1 MAQVLLINQ
10 THPGPTPIQ
19 AKYCASFFCRLRGL
33 MFRKTLADHEGLLMV
48 QPRVDRVD
56 ASIHMFFM
64 SFDIAVV
71 WADAQLKVVDVQL
84 ARRWRPAYF
93 PAVAAK
99 YILEIHA
106 DRLND
111 FYLNDQLVLE
121 PC

>member
-1 MAQVLLINQ
+1 
-10 THPGPTPIQ
+10 
-19 AKYCASFFCRLRGL
+19 
-33 MFRKTLADHEGLLMV
+33 MV
-48 QPRVDRVD
+48 QPRADRLD

-93 PAVAAK
+93 PSAAAK
-99 YILEIHA
+99 YVLEIHT

-111 FYLNDQLVLE
+111 FHPNDQLVLE
-121 PC
+121 TC